1 MVDLRDNSNLSP
13 RNIIK
18 PTTDWLSV
26 EEYQRLEDAKKKMQA
41 EVDELLLV
49 DFKVDRNQN
58 LVRRREYNL
67 TNLRPAVLDDMQAL

>member
-1 MVDLRDNSNLSP
+1 
-13 RNIIK
+13 
-18 PTTDWLSV
+18 
-26 EEYQRLEDAKKKMQA
+26 MQA

-67 TNLRPAVLDDMQAL
+67 TNLRPATLEPTISKSNDMQAL

>member
-49 DFKVDRNQN
+49 YFKVDRN
-58 LVRRREYNL
+58 
-67 TNLRPAVLDDMQAL
+67 